1 MEELPKTPELIGGSD
16 KTREQVDSYFRDEY
30 AENDLNYAEIPLS
43 PEQQD
48 IVRAVIEAIPEFLK
62 TYGVEADP
70 KAMLDRIH
78 MIDDSK
84 LAEEDVRK
92 LPGSAVHRKR
102 GNRIY
107 LKGSEANT
115 SVRFFYAVCH
125 ELLHSISFDSF
136 TINEGRME
144 RAVLERRSGLG
155 VLVEDQNRL
164 DTYFDDINEAVTDRL
179 TELFVQYVDQN
190 PEAGITITKSD
201 GFATAA
207 YYASS
212 TYEK

>member
-1 MEELPKTPELIGGSD
+1 MKKYQTMKGKKQIIFMEELPKTPELIGGSD

-84 LAEEDVRK
+84 LAKKMCV
-92 LPGSAVHRKR
+92 S
-102 GNRIY
+102 
-107 LKGSEANT
+107 S
-115 SVRFFYAVCH
+115 RFGCA
-125 ELLHSISFDSF
+125 
-136 TINEGRME
+136 
-144 RAVLERRSGLG
+144 
-155 VLVEDQNRL
+155 
-164 DTYFDDINEAVTDRL
+164 
-179 TELFVQYVDQN
+179 
-190 PEAGITITKSD
+190 
-201 GFATAA
+201 
-207 YYASS
+207 
-212 TYEK
+212 